1 MNQTTDDGQRTV
13 NEIMRSTT
21 ATLTPKYGEGEAK
34 AMVRFM
40 FENLKGW
47 TPVDLAIKGK
57 RTSDGFHGG

>member
-40 FENLKGW
+40 FENLEGMD
-47 TPVDLAIKGK
+47 TG
-57 RTSDGFHGG
+57 